1 MGEYSAKIDLFVSN
15 GGREND
21 GENTIDSSSS
31 SSKQQQI
38 STSSSSS
45 SAISS
50 SNSDQF
56 KHQQQQQQQ
65 QQLSADDIAIK
76 NMIITNLVS
85 YSYEI
90 AHTVKRIV
98 CAMGAD

>member
-1 MGEYSAKIDLFVSN
+1 MEQDLWNNVFKTQIN
-15 GGREND
+15 YFQTQIREN
-21 GENTIDSSSS
+21 S
-31 SSKQQQI
+31 
-38 STSSSSS
+38 SSSSS

-50 SNSDQF
+50 STSDQF
-56 KHQQQQQQQ
+56 NAAVSAG
-65 QQLSADDIAIK
+65 LSAAQSPSSSNSTAQMSQDDLAVK

-98 CAMGAD
+98 CAMGADN

>member
-65 QQLSADDIAIK
+65 QLSADDIAIK